1 VRQMQKDF
9 NPVLK
14 DEAMSELL
22 KRFDESAPTEAE
34 KTDQKSTVNPSRS
47 ADEMRVAYWKEIY

>member
-1 VRQMQKDF
+1 MQKDF

>member
-1 VRQMQKDF
+1 MQKDF

-22 KRFDESAPTEAE
+22 KRFDESAPTEDD
-34 KTDQKSTVNPSRS
+34 KQDRKSTVTPSRS